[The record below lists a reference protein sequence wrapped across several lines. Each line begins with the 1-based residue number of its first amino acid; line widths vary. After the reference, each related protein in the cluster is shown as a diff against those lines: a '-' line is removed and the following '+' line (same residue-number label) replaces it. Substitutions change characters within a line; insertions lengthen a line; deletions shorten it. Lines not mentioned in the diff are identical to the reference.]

1 MKSGILKTSI
11 DMIIHFISG
20 NTTHR
25 KRIITGLNKWAEK
38 QAVISLL
45 HHTHMVK
52 KKFKSRHKQ
61 ILMEWHH
68 AEAKAIYLFYD
79 CCCCWHTSLRQ
90 KSSEL
95 KQKQII
101 KIYHTIRSKFD
112 QFDQCFSMGSIRS
125 YKNDTIS
132 IVDNICFWII
142 TKKWEPST
150 RKKICK

>member
-68 AEAKAIYLFYD
+68 AEAKAIYLFHD

-90 KSSEL
+90 KSKEL
-95 KQKQII
+95 EQKQII
-101 KIYHTIRSKFD
+101 KIYHTIRSKYI
-112 QFDQCFSMGSIRS
+112 SSISVFQR
-125 YKNDTIS
+125 KTTVAHGIT
-132 IVDNICFWII
+132 DNTSDP
-142 TKKWEPST
+142 TKMIP
-150 RKKICK
+150 